1 MLKNYFYVFDFN
13 YYVFDSNYYQ
23 MVGDSLQVEI
33 TEEDKQKGIEDPD
46 FSDVLPEE
54 MQTKD
59 IILTDFT
66 DCDVYQCCDMPR
78 NYNFFITIFNC
89 ILENLFKT
97 YIWHISTAVYFIKKS
112 FCIS

>member
-1 MLKNYFYVFDFN
+1 
-13 YYVFDSNYYQ
+13 

-97 YIWHISTAVYFIKKS
+97 YIRHISTAVYFIKKS

>member
-1 MLKNYFYVFDFN
+1 
-13 YYVFDSNYYQ
+13 

-46 FSDVLPEE
+46 FSDVLPKE

-66 DCDVYQCCDMPR
+66 DCDV
-78 NYNFFITIFNC
+78 
-89 ILENLFKT
+89 
-97 YIWHISTAVYFIKKS
+97 
-112 FCIS
+112 

>member
-1 MLKNYFYVFDFN
+1 
-13 YYVFDSNYYQ
+13 

-66 DCDVYQCCDMPR
+66 DCEVYQCCDMPR
-78 NYNFFITIFNC
+78 NYHFFIHVTIFNC
-89 ILENLFKT
+89 ILQNLFKT
-97 YIWHISTAVYFIKKS
+97 
-112 FCIS
+112 

>member
-1 MLKNYFYVFDFN
+1 MF
-13 YYVFDSNYYQ
+13 
-23 MVGDSLQVEI
+23 GDSLQVEI

-66 DCDVYQCCDMPR
+66 DCDV
-78 NYNFFITIFNC
+78 
-89 ILENLFKT
+89 
-97 YIWHISTAVYFIKKS
+97 
-112 FCIS
+112 

>member
-1 MLKNYFYVFDFN
+1 
-13 YYVFDSNYYQ
+13 

-33 TEEDKQKGIEDPD
+33 TEEDKQRGIENPD

-78 NYNFFITIFNC
+78 NYNFFKTIFNC
-89 ILENLFKT
+89 IQQNLFKT
-97 YIWHISTAVYFIKKS
+97 YFRHISTAVHFIKKS